1 MSPFQILNLSPDASE
16 AEIRTAYL
24 HLVQLYPPARFP
36 DLFSRI
42 ADAYAK
48 IDTPEKRM
56 DYKLLGDSNQPT
68 HETFAEEA
76 LDLMRFQRNRPSWE
90 KLCELMQK

>member
-1 MSPFQILNLSPDASE
+1 MSPYQILNLPPDATD

-24 HLVQLYPPARFP
+24 RLVRLYPPARFP

-42 ADAYAK
+42 ANAYAE

-56 DYKLLGDSNQPT
+56 DYKLLGDSNQST
-68 HETFAEEA
+68 NERFVEEA
-76 LDLMRFQRNRPSWE
+76 LDLMRFQRNRPDWE
-90 KLCELMQK
+90 TICELMQK

>member
-1 MSPFQILNLSPDASE
+1 MSPYQTLNLSPDATE

-24 HLVQLYPPARFP
+24 NLVQLYPPARFP

-42 ADAYAK
+42 ANAYAK

-56 DYKLLGDSNQPT
+56 DYKLLGDSNQSA
-68 HETFAEEA
+68 HKTFAEEA
-76 LDLMRFQRNRPSWE
+76 LDLMRFQRNRPDWA
-90 KLCELMQK
+90 KLCESMQK